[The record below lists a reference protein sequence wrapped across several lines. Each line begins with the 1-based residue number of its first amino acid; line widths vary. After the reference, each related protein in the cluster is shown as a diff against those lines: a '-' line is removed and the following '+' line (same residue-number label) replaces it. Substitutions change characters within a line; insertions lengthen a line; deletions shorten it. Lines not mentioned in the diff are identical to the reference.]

1 MAKYFASV
9 GKVALDENTA
19 KTLAVIL
26 LSVNPASEGM
36 SGLSRLNYSQT
47 VLPAL
52 RDVAKAYDGQEV
64 TVTEEEG
71 DVKRHAKLSASNLV
85 RACESVIKAMSAR
98 DDFDKLVSHWS
109 EGTKSRGRQAG
120 STEIAFNIPLPAA
133 K

>member
-1 MAKYFASV
+1 MSQFSAKV

-36 SGLSRLNYSQT
+36 SGLSRLNYAST

-52 RDVAKAYDGQEV
+52 RDVAKAYEGQEV
-64 TVTEEEG
+64 EVVETDGE
-71 DVKRHAKLSASNLV
+71 VKRFAKLTASNLV
-85 RACESVIKAMSAR
+85 KAVESVITAMSAR
-98 DDFDKLVSHWS
+98 EDFDRLVMHWT
-109 EGTKSRGRQAG
+109 EGANKRGRVAG
-120 STEIAFNIPLPAA
+120 DKSITFNIPLPAG